1 MVIECSNSG
10 TIQIAVDRI
19 RSKVT
24 EQGLTRTLP
33 SKFVLAVTVGGVIG
47 LGILRG
53 PGEIAEVIPDPFFY
67 LALWLFGGL
76 FVLLSTAVSA
86 ELVGMTPR
94 SGGTYA
100 LIRRAFGPYPGFVIG
115 WVDWLSFVA
124 DIALKAVVIL
134 EFVAILFPETT
145 PWRTPMSIIVT
156 TVFAAFQLRGIA
168 LGALI
173 QEFATAAIGLVVVG
187 LALLLFFVEAPIIN
201 ATELMPAKTGLGD
214 WSLVIATIIFTY
226 DGWLY
231 ASYFSGEIRGG
242 AGAVARSCI
251 KGVIIVIALYMLLN
265 VALVKSVGLIALAG
279 SDLALA
285 HALELAFSPAA
296 GSAVVVAAILI
307 LLSHQNLGYMGA
319 PRILHALAVDGFA
332 ARRAQRVGKGG
343 NPLFA
348 VLVTWLLSVGLIL
361 IGGFEFLLLLSV
373 FFFIPLY
380 LALIVGVL
388 ILRKREPDSER
399 PYRAWG
405 HPYSTIVCL
414 IGWTL
419 VTLFQAFV
427 ERETA
432 VYAVVMVAVSWPVYL
447 YLVRK

>member
-1 MVIECSNSG
+1 V
-10 TIQIAVDRI
+10 Q
-19 RSKVT
+19 T
-24 EQGLTRTLP
+24 EQGVTRALP
-33 SKFVLAVTVGGVIG
+33 GKFVLAVTVGGVVG

-67 LALWLFGGL
+67 LALWLLGGL
-76 FVLLSTAVSA
+76 FVLLSTVVCA

-94 SGGTYA
+94 SGGTYS

-124 DIALKAVVIL
+124 DIALKAVVTL
-134 EFVAILFPETT
+134 EFVAILLPETI
-145 PWRTPMSIIVT
+145 PWRTPLAIIVT

-168 LGALI
+168 LSALI

-187 LALLLFFVEAPIIN
+187 LALVLFFVEAPAIS
-201 ATELMPAKTGLGD
+201 ATELTPANSGLSD

-231 ASYFSGEIRGG
+231 ACYFSGEIKGG
-242 AGAVARSCI
+242 TGAVARSSI

-265 VALVKSVGLIALAG
+265 VALVKSVGLTALAG

-285 HALELAFSPAA
+285 HALELATSPAV
-296 GSAVVVAAILI
+296 GSAVVAAAILI
-307 LLSHQNLGYMGA
+307 LLSHQNLAYMGG

-332 ARRAQRVGKGG
+332 TQRAQKVGKGG
-343 NPLFA
+343 NPIFA
-348 VLVTWLLSVGLIL
+348 VVVTWLLSVGLIL

-373 FFFIPLY
+373 FFFVPLY

-388 ILRKREPDSER
+388 ILRRREPDGER

-414 IGWTL
+414 VGWTV
-419 VTLFQAFV
+419 VTLFQAYA

-432 VYAVVMVAVSWPVYL
+432 IYAVVMVAVSWPVYR
-447 YLVRK
+447 YLSRTRDRQQSSLKTNGG

>member
-1 MVIECSNSG
+1 
-10 TIQIAVDRI
+10 
-19 RSKVT
+19 VT
-24 EQGLTRTLP
+24 EQGLTRALP
-33 SKFVLAVTVGGVIG
+33 SKFVLAVTVGGVVG

-67 LALWLFGGL
+67 LALWLLGGL
-76 FVLLSTAVSA
+76 FVLLSTAVTA

-94 SGGTYA
+94 SGGTYS
-100 LIRRAFGPYPGFVIG
+100 LIRRAYGPYPGFVIG

-134 EFVAILFPETT
+134 EFVAILFPEATAWST
-145 PWRTPMSIIVT
+145 ALPIMVT

-168 LGALI
+168 LSALI

-187 LALLLFFVEAPIIN
+187 LALLLFFVESPAIST
-201 ATELMPAKTGLGD
+201 TEVMPSKTGLND

-231 ASYFSGEIRGG
+231 ASYFSGEVKGG
-242 AGAVARSCI
+242 SGAVARSCI
-251 KGVIIVIALYMLLN
+251 KAVIIVIALYMLLN

-279 SDLALA
+279 SNLALA
-285 HALELAFSPAA
+285 HALELVISPVA
-296 GSAVVVAAILI
+296 GSVVVAAAILI
-307 LLSHQNLGYMGA
+307 LLSHQNLGYMAA
-319 PRILHALAVDGFA
+319 PRVLHALAVDGFVLK
-332 ARRAQRVGKGG
+332 RAQKVSKGG

-348 VLVTWLLSVGLIL
+348 VLVTWLLSIGLIL
-361 IGGFEFLLLLSV
+361 LGGFEFLLLLSV
-373 FFFIPLY
+373 FFYVPLY
-380 LALIVGVL
+380 LALIIGVL
-388 ILRKREPDSER
+388 ILRQREPDSTR

-405 HPYSTIVCL
+405 HPYSTILCL

-419 VTLFQAFV
+419 VTVFQAYA

-432 VYAVVMVAVSWPVYL
+432 VYALAMVAVSWPVYW
-447 YLVRK
+447 YLTRK